1 MVFLSQCG
9 KLAIA
14 DFGALAYMVSENIT
28 CQTLHR
34 RLFANRV
41 LFDKRAS
48 SLVTGTDRTLL
59 LFEGRLQILRTH
71 DERLHLVIVAFL
83 ILLAATAGDRKT
95 ILRLAVRRPGGSF
108 NLST

>member
-1 MVFLSQCG
+1 MIFLSQCG

-48 SLVTGTDRTLL
+48 SLITGTDRTLL

-71 DERLHLVIVAFL
+71 DERLHLVKAAFL
-83 ILLAATAGDRKT
+83 ILPAVAGDRKT